1 MSRKV
6 YLIGLALAAA
16 GCTLLDK
23 KESPPPLV
31 PSTAQVAR
39 QPPVTATEI
48 SAANAKA
55 KLQQL
60 QDEIERESATL
71 P

>member
-1 MSRKV
+1 M
-6 YLIGLALAAA
+6 IGLALAAA
-16 GCTLLDK
+16 GCTLLEK

-39 QPPVTATEI
+39 QPVMATEI

-60 QDEIERESATL
+60 QDEIERESAT
-71 P
+71 PP

>member
-1 MSRKV
+1 MSRRAF
-6 YLIGLALAAA
+6 LIGLALAAA

-23 KESPPPLV
+23 KDSPPPLV
-31 PSTAQVAR
+31 PSTAQAAR
-39 QPPVTATEI
+39 QPPVIPTEI

-60 QDEIERESATL
+60 QDEIEREAATL